1 MLTGGFLDMG
11 KIISGGLDS
20 NHIVGSV
27 GSHTFRYTNGQLV
40 VSEKAATVTNPR
52 TYEQVVQRAK
62 WLNVTAL
69 GKLLRSVTFKFAFED
84 KESKQT
90 DYNMFFKYAAK
101 MYDPVYI
108 TRDMRERGICVPAEY
123 PVTHGSLAGIR
134 YSYDATEQAFVT
146 NLSASDVT
154 ENTTVED
161 FSIDFRRLNKSQQW
175 LYEDKLVYVALTGTM
190 GDDGYVHFEV
200 SGASMLL
207 SSDDTAKLSSVL
219 PLLKI
224 VNGKVAFSAS
234 EYSCIAVIHARS
246 TENGVYVSSQ
256 EFVLS
261 DALKTYAATF
271 RTASAKDV
279 SMKSI
284 GGWNDSLIG
293 SKASTS
299 LNNGAVVRDD
309 DNEESSNG
317 SSSSSGSSENSSS
330 NENQN
335 ENQSVEAPVISG
347 VTPFADTT
355 TVSMSGPD
363 GAEIHYTTDGS
374 QPTAESQLYSEPF
387 TLNATTTVK
396 AIAIKAGTASQV
408 STKEFTKSS
417 GSGDNGGV
425 EEG

>member
-123 PVTHGSLAGIR
+123 PVTHGSLADIK

-246 TENGVYVSSQ
+246 TENGVYVGSQ

-309 DNEESSNG
+309 DNEED
-317 SSSSSGSSENSSS
+317 SSGSSENNGS

-335 ENQSVEAPVISG
+335 ANQTVEAPVISG

-363 GAEIHYTTDGS
+363 GAEIRYTTDGS

-387 TLNATTTVK
+387 TLNATATVK
-396 AIAIKAGTASQV
+396 AIAIKDGTASEV
-408 STKEFTKSS
+408 NTKEFTKSS

>member
-101 MYDPVYI
+101 MYNPVYI

-123 PVTHGSLAGIR
+123 PVTHGSLADIR

-246 TENGVYVSSQ
+246 TENGVYVGSQ

-309 DNEESSNG
+309 DNEEDSSG
-317 SSSSSGSSENSSS
+317 SSSSSGS

-335 ENQSVEAPVISG
+335 ANQTVEAPVISG

-396 AIAIKAGTASQV
+396 AIAIKNGTASQV
-408 STKEFTKSS
+408 SAKEFTKSS
-417 GSGDNGGV
+417 GGNDSGGV

>member
-1 MLTGGFLDMG
+1 
-11 KIISGGLDS
+11 
-20 NHIVGSV
+20 
-27 GSHTFRYTNGQLV
+27 
-40 VSEKAATVTNPR
+40 
-52 TYEQVVQRAK
+52 
-62 WLNVTAL
+62 
-69 GKLLRSVTFKFAFED
+69 
-84 KESKQT
+84 
-90 DYNMFFKYAAK
+90 
-101 MYDPVYI
+101 
-108 TRDMRERGICVPAEY
+108 
-123 PVTHGSLAGIR
+123 
-134 YSYDATEQAFVT
+134 
-146 NLSASDVT
+146 
-154 ENTTVED
+154 
-161 FSIDFRRLNKSQQW
+161 
-175 LYEDKLVYVALTGTM
+175 
-190 GDDGYVHFEV
+190 
-200 SGASMLL
+200 MLL

-309 DNEESSNG
+309 DNEEGSNG
-317 SSSSSGSSENSSS
+317 SSSSSGSSENNGS
-330 NENQN
+330 NGNQN
-335 ENQSVEAPVISG
+335 EPQSVEAPVISG

-363 GAEIHYTTDGS
+363 GAEIHYS

-387 TLNATTTVK
+387 TLNVSTTVK
-396 AIAIKAGTASQV
+396 AIAIKNGTASQV